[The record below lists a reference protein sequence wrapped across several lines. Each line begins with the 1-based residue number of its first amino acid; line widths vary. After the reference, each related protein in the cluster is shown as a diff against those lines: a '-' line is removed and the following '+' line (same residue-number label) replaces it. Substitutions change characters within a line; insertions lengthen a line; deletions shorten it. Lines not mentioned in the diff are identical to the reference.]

1 MLDLLQGIRVIDL
14 TTVVLGPYATQM
26 LADFGAEV
34 IKVEPKGGD
43 IFRSARP
50 GHSGGDG
57 AGFLNL
63 NRNKKSIVLDL
74 GQEGDRQIL
83 QQLVSQAD
91 VFVHNIRRQSALK
104 LGIDFDTIKGWK
116 SDIVYGWARGYGSG
130 PYEDE
135 PAYDDCI
142 QAASGLA
149 WLNADEKGEP
159 KFVRTILC
167 DKVAGLHLAFAIAAG
182 LAARA
187 RSGDACQVETPMYET
202 MASFLLIEQLS
213 GQTFVPP
220 LPDRGYE
227 RLNTPGRKPYKTA
240 DDYLAIMPYTSA
252 HWRRFLTMVGETALL
267 EAGWPLEPEQRSA
280 RIAELYG
287 VIEKH
292 AKKRATQDW
301 LTCLSEA
308 DIPCAP
314 VNKLEDLPADAHLK
328 AGALFRTFDH
338 PRSGGLQYV
347 ANPITSKTAATL
359 PDHPAPVLDADH
371 PEILAQLDTRQQ
383 K

>member
-1 MLDLLQGIRVIDL
+1 MLDLLSGIRVVDL

-34 IKVEPKGGD
+34 IKVEPRGGD

-50 GHSGGDG
+50 GHAGGDG

-63 NRNKKSIVLDL
+63 NRNKKSIALDL
-74 GQEGDRQIL
+74 GKEEDKQTL
-83 QQLVSQAD
+83 TALVATAD
-91 VFVHNIRRQSALK
+91 VFVHNIRRQSAAK
-104 LGIDFDTIKGWK
+104 LGIDFDAIRRWK
-116 SDIVYGWARGYGSG
+116 PDIIYAWARGYGQG

-142 QAASGLA
+142 QAVSGLA
-149 WLNADEKGEP
+149 WLNANENGEP
-159 KFVRTILC
+159 RFVRTILC

-187 RSGDACQVETPMYET
+187 RSGEGCQVETPMYET

-213 GQTFVPP
+213 GQTFIPA

-227 RLNTPGRKPYKTA
+227 RLNAPGRKPYKTA
-240 DDYLAIMPYTSA
+240 DGYVAIMPYTSS
-252 HWRRFLTMVGETALL
+252 HWLKFLKIVEEGALCATA
-267 EAGWPLEPEQRSA
+267 WVRDSEQRSL
-280 RIAELYG
+280 RVAELYN

-292 AKKRATQDW
+292 AAKRTTHDW
-301 LTCLSEA
+301 LNCLRAA

-314 VNKLEDLPADAHLK
+314 VNKLEDLPADAQLL
-328 AGALFRTFDH
+328 AGDLFRSFKH
-338 PRSGGLQYV
+338 PREGDLQYV
-347 ANPITSKTAATL
+347 SNPITSRTADTL
-359 PDHPAPVLDADH
+359 PDQPAPVLDADRAD
-371 PEILAQLDTRQQ
+371 ILKQL
-383 K
+383 KS